1 MASNGMVMRP
11 EPHINRL
18 ELEINGQDC
27 KLSSLSQTS
36 YSTDPSMKSTCIY
49 ASQIYLM
56 NSGSN
61 WQTHVQLLSLAND
74 KTSR

>member
-18 ELEINGQDC
+18 ELEINGQEC

-36 YSTDPSMKSTCIY
+36 YSTDPSMNSIYIY

-74 KTSR
+74 EASS